1 MPIPGRIIMNN
12 MEMQKKS
19 GFTFIEMMLVTAM
32 VGVIAIAL
40 YGMISNGLKVWEVV
54 NQETPQL
61 NSTVLFEK
69 MTMDLENGVFFK
81 DIAFIGDENSCSFS
95 CISRTAKAENGFFNG
110 VGKVRY
116 FYDNSNKSFKR
127 QYVDYNQ
134 FSALKQPDGRILIGN
149 ISKILLNY
157 YFFDEQKKVFL
168 WSNVWPP
175 ESYESENKKSWPL
188 ALRANIVF
196 EIEERILQ
204 KVKTF
209 NIPIG
214 AIEF

>member
-1 MPIPGRIIMNN
+1 MIINN
-12 MEMQKKS
+12 MIRQKKS
-19 GFTFIEMMLVTAM
+19 GFTFVEMMLASAM

-69 MTMDLENGVFFK
+69 MTMDIENGVFFK
-81 DIAFIGDENSCSFS
+81 DIDFIGNENSFSFA
-95 CISRTAKAENGFFNG
+95 CISKTAKGENGFYNG

-116 FYDNSNKSFKR
+116 SYEPLNKSFQR
-127 QYVDYNQ
+127 QYVDYEQ
-134 FSALKQPDGRILIGN
+134 FSALKQPDSRTLIGN
-149 ISKILLNY
+149 INKILLNY
-157 YFFDEQKKVFL
+157 YFFDEGKKAFL

-175 ESYESENKKSWPL
+175 ESYVDGNKKSWPL
-188 ALRANIVF
+188 AVRVTMVF
-196 EIEERILQ
+196 DTEGRVLQ
-204 KVKTF
+204 KAKTF